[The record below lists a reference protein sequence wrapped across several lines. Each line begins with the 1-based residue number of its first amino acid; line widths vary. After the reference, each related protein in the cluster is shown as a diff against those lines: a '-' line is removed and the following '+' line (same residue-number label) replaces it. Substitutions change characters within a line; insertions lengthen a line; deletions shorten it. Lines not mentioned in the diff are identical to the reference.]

1 MKKPS
6 WNGSFVM
13 PPSALPISFVDCGA
27 IRPPSPD
34 EESENSGV
42 RVEPL
47 GLPLPKYAPKPPK
60 KPKPIDEFLRIIDG
74 RRHLV
79 FPGEPP
85 IEISHVPH
93 RGPQSVY
100 PTAVPVPNLS
110 KKPRGRAVPTK
121 GSGAPT
127 GTTYTCKVEGCQK
140 VFGRY
145 EHLKRHIRSLHTH
158 EKPYLCGLP
167 FCDKTFARRDNLM
180 QHEKKHKHYQA
191 FFDCT
196 KDPDGVLVPD
206 PRVVKANAD
215 LARQLISEGKEL
227 PPPLFDAIAKEEQ
240 MLATAAAAEAAPPV
254 PVLPPPVVDMQRV
267 AFAEGS
273 APDFVP
279 RIAENPELN
288 GLVSF

>member
-13 PPSALPISFVDCGA
+13 PPSSQPLSFVDRGI
-27 IRPPSPD
+27 IRPTSPD
-34 EESENSGV
+34 EDLEISGV
-42 RVEPL
+42 RVEPR
-47 GLPLPKYAPKPPK
+47 GLPLPKYAPKPLK
-60 KPKPIDEFLRIIDG
+60 KPNPIDEYVRIIDG

-79 FPGEPP
+79 LPGEAP
-85 IEISHVPH
+85 IEISYVPH

-100 PTAVPVPNLS
+100 PTAIPVPNLS
-110 KKPRGRAVPTK
+110 KKSRGRAVPTK
-121 GSGAPT
+121 GSGGRT
-127 GTTYTCKVEGCQK
+127 GRTYTCKVEECQK

-191 FFDCT
+191 YFDCT
-196 KDPDGVLVPD
+196 KDHDGVLVPD
-206 PRVVKANAD
+206 SRVIKANAN

-227 PPPLFDAIAKEEQ
+227 PPPLLDAIAKEEQ
-240 MLATAAAAEAAPPV
+240 MLAAAAAEAAPPV
-254 PVLPPPVVDMQRV
+254 PILPPPVVDMQRV
-267 AFAEGS
+267 SFAEGS
-273 APDFVP
+273 ALDYA
-279 RIAENPELN
+279 ILENPEAN
-288 GLVSF
+288 GLVPF